1 MAARTASIDRNEEV
15 CHPMCTRV
23 AAFVLGRHDL
33 LRSGDSPRDVAQQQQ
48 QQKDKQRCE
57 GRREEK

>member
-1 MAARTASIDRNEEV
+1 
-15 CHPMCTRV
+15 MCTRV